1 MSVALT
7 CVSGALFALNTTVAR
22 MVLDRTRVRT
32 DVAAVAT
39 VATAAGVALVIAA
52 ISGVRPNDLTW
63 VDSRGFLLI
72 GAMVPG
78 VAQLTLYAA
87 VRMVGPSRT
96 AAMLGTVPVW
106 AVVLAIVFLDERW
119 SVSIATGTLLTAVGG
134 VFLARERNLQGTAS
148 RVGLALAV
156 LTAFQFA
163 VRDVLARSVTQDSNL
178 NSVAAA
184 AVILVSGAI
193 VLLVAAIGAAGPRT
207 FIENMLRS
215 MPAMLLPGVA
225 VGLALPALLAAFER
239 SRVGVV
245 SPLHNASQS
254 VAVVLLSGVLIGG
267 AEANRRVVV
276 ALGFTLLGG
285 TIIGITR

>member
-1 MSVALT
+1 MSVALA
-7 CVSGALFALNTTVAR
+7 CVSGALFAINITVAR
-22 MVLDRTRVRT
+22 MVLDRTRIRA

-52 ISGVRPNDLTW
+52 ISGVRPSDLTW
-63 VDSRGFLLI
+63 VDSRGFVLI

-87 VRMVGPSRT
+87 VRMVGASRT
-96 AAMLGTVPVW
+96 GAMLGTVPVW
-106 AVVLAIVFLDERW
+106 SVVLAIVFLDERW

-134 VFLARERNLQGTAS
+134 VFLARDRNLQGTAS
-148 RVGLALAV
+148 RMGLALAV

-178 NSVAAA
+178 NSLAAA
-184 AVILVSGAI
+184 AVILASGAI
-193 VLLVAAIGAAGPRT
+193 VLVVATSGTAGPRV

-225 VGLALPALLAAFER
+225 VGFAVPALLAAFER

-254 VAVVLLSGVLIGG
+254 VAVVLLSGALIGG
-267 AEANRRVVV
+267 TEVNRRVVL

-285 TIIGITR
+285 TIVGITR